1 MIPNILKDR
10 LLAIPGVLS
19 VGLSL
24 AGVEVHIKKG
34 TNIPSEIDGIKLI
47 VVETNDSPEL
57 VNYIGDYDPLRP
69 GVMLSGGS
77 VGFFVE
83 WRGHQYAITASH
95 LWGPGRWK
103 AGEMVVHM
111 GRIVGL
117 LSKWVPYTTGTNP
130 REVLQADIASVSLLP
145 GVKCSNRLIDGDIN
159 LKGIAKPQLGQP
171 VFVVG
176 RWTGMAGATITH
188 VDMSVNIGGDFRLE
202 NAFQVD
208 KPLIP
213 GDSGGL
219 VCSADGQVL
228 GLITATT
235 SKYGTCTEAVAG
247 LKALGMADAELVRE
261 PDTVIELPIGQAI
274 MTVNGRVQSIDVPA
288 QIIAGRT
295 MVPLR
300 VISEALGAEV
310 DWEPKDGKVEK
321 VFITRGG

>member
-1 MIPNILKDR
+1 MIPDTIRDK

-24 AGVEVHIKKG
+24 AGMEVRIRKG
-34 TNIPSEIDGIKLI
+34 IQIPTEIDGVKLI
-47 VVETNDSPEL
+47 IIETDDSPEL

-188 VDMSVNIGGDFRLE
+188 IDMSVNIGGDFRLE
-202 NAFQVD
+202 NAFRVD
-208 KPLIP
+208 RPLIP

-219 VCSADGQVL
+219 VCSPTGQVL
-228 GLITATT
+228 GLLTAT
-235 SKYGTCTEAVAG
+235 GENHGICTEAIAG
-247 LKALGMADAELVRE
+247 LKALGMEDAVLAQE

-274 MTVNGRVQSIDVPA
+274 MTINGREQAIDVPA

-300 VISEALGAEV
+300 VVSEALGAEV
-310 DWEPKDGKVEK
+310 DWEPKDGKVER
-321 VFITRGG
+321 VFIRR